1 VLLLLIII
9 EGKMKKTSH
18 IFEEISPRN
27 NIFEKLVKINDKGRI
42 IDINDLIK
50 KTEIDIFSY

>member
-1 VLLLLIII
+1 
-9 EGKMKKTSH
+9 MKKTSH